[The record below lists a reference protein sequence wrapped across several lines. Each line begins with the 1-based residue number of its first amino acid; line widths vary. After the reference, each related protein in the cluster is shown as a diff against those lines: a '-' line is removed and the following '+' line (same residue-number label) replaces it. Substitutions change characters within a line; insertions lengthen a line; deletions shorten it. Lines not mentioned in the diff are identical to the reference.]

1 MELRPTTKNDLIEV
15 IKIINQAKQYFKN
28 EGIDQWQDGYPNEDS
43 IINDINQHEAY
54 VLENNGK
61 ILADVYKRQLKHQL
75 FQTLLQHL

>member
-1 MELRPTTKNDLIEV
+1 MKLRPTTKNDLIEV

-54 VLENNGK
+54 VLEDNGK
-61 ILADVYKRQLKHQL
+61 ILATAMISTNKIGRAHV
-75 FQTLLQHL
+75 